1 MIAAGA
7 ETIAAVATP
16 PGQGGIGIVRLSGP
30 DAKTIAEGIVCQSL
44 KPRRVKFAEFRNQ
57 TGETLDEG
65 LVLYFAAPR
74 SFTGEDVVELQG
86 HGGPVVMQ
94 LLLDE
99 AVGRGARLARP
110 GEFTERAFL
119 NGKIDLAQAEAVAD
133 LISSSSRAAARGA
146 LRSLK
151 GDFSR
156 AVFNL
161 DQQVLRLRV
170 HVEAVID
177 FPEEEVDFLS
187 SGQVV
192 EKAQAIGQGLTNLLR
207 ESTQG
212 VLLNDGITV
221 AILGAPNVGKSS
233 LLNVLSGEER
243 AIVTDIPGT
252 TRDLLH
258 VDLTLQGLPV
268 RIVDTA
274 GLRDSVDPVEI
285 EGVRRAEQQ
294 AVEADLVLLVSEAG
308 HEETNVWSGSE
319 PLIRVAN
326 KVDLTG
332 LEPGLAETTDGIM
345 EVRISAKNGTGIE
358 VLRAY
363 ILEKVGFVSEGSTY
377 TARKRHLLA
386 LDEAMQAL
394 RRAQVL
400 IDENLQAELV
410 AEELR
415 VVHEALGTIAGVV
428 TADDLLGEI
437 FASFCIG
444 K

>member
-1 MIAAGA
+1 MAAIA

-30 DAKTIAEGIVCQSL
+30 EAKAIGEGIVGEAL
-44 KPRRVKFAEFRNQ
+44 VPRRVKFVEFKNQ
-57 TGETLDEG
+57 TGNMLDEG
-65 LVLYFAAPR
+65 LVLYFVAPR

-99 AVGRGARLARP
+99 TVNRGARLARP

-133 LISSSSRAAARGA
+133 LIGSSSRAAARGA

-151 GDFSR
+151 GDFSK
-156 AVFNL
+156 AVFDL
-161 DQQVLRLRV
+161 DQQVLQLRV
-170 HVEAVID
+170 YMEAAMD
-177 FPEEEVDFLS
+177 FPDEEVDFLND
-187 SGQVV
+187 GQVV
-192 EKAQAIGQGLTNLLR
+192 ARLGEIHEGLNLLLR
-207 ESTQG
+207 GSTQG
-212 VLLNDGITV
+212 ILLNDGITV

-274 GLRDSVDPVEI
+274 GLSDSRDPVEV
-285 EGVRRAEQQ
+285 EGVRRAERQ
-294 AVEADLVLLVSEAG
+294 AVEADLVLWVSEAG
-308 HEETNVWSGSE
+308 REEIRVWPGSDNT
-319 PLIRVAN
+319 IRVAN
-326 KVDLTG
+326 KVDLTE
-332 LEPGLAETTDGIM
+332 LEAGLAQRPDGQSH
-345 EVRISAKNGTGIE
+345 VLVSAKTGAGIDA
-358 VLRAY
+358 LRAH
-363 ILEKVGFVSEGSTY
+363 ILEKAGFAGDASTF

-386 LDEAMQAL
+386 LEEAMAAL
-394 RRAQVL
+394 QRGQTL
-400 IDENLQAELV
+400 IAENLQTELV

-415 VVHEALGTIAGVV
+415 IVHEALGTIAGVV
-428 TADDLLGEI
+428 SADDLLGEI

>member
-1 MIAAGA
+1 MAAIA

-30 DAKTIAEGIVCQSL
+30 EAKAIGEGIVGGAL
-44 KPRRVKFAEFRNQ
+44 VPRRVKFAEFKNQ
-57 TGETLDEG
+57 TGNMLDEG
-65 LVLYFAAPR
+65 LVLYFVAPR

-99 AVGRGARLARP
+99 TVNRGARLARP

-133 LISSSSRAAARGA
+133 LIGSSSRAAARGA

-151 GDFSR
+151 GDFSK
-156 AVFNL
+156 AVFDL
-161 DQQVLRLRV
+161 DQQVLQLRV
-170 HVEAVID
+170 YMEAAMD
-177 FPEEEVDFLS
+177 FPDEEVDFLND
-187 SGQVV
+187 GQVV
-192 EKAQAIGQGLTNLLR
+192 ARLGEIHEGLNLLLR
-207 ESTQG
+207 GSTQG
-212 VLLNDGITV
+212 ILLNDGITV

-258 VDLTLQGLPV
+258 VDLTLQGLPI

-274 GLRDSVDPVEI
+274 GLSDSRDPVEV

-294 AVEADLVLLVSEAG
+294 AVEADLVLWVSEAG
-308 HEETNVWSGSE
+308 REEIRVWPGSDNT
-319 PLIRVAN
+319 IRVAN
-326 KVDLTG
+326 KVDLTE
-332 LEPGLAETTDGIM
+332 LEAGLAQRPDGQSH
-345 EVRISAKNGTGIE
+345 VLVSAKTGAGIDA
-358 VLRAY
+358 LRAH
-363 ILEKVGFVSEGSTY
+363 ILEKAGFAGDASTF

-386 LDEAMQAL
+386 LEEAMAAL
-394 RRAQVL
+394 QRGQTL
-400 IDENLQAELV
+400 IAENLQTELV

-415 VVHEALGTIAGVV
+415 IVHEALGTIAGVV
-428 TADDLLGEI
+428 SADDLLGEI
-437 FASFCIG
+437 FANFCIG

>member
-1 MIAAGA
+1 MAAIA

-30 DAKTIAEGIVCQSL
+30 EAKAIGEGIVGEAL
-44 KPRRVKFAEFRNQ
+44 VPRRVKFVEFKNQ
-57 TGETLDEG
+57 TGNMLDEG
-65 LVLYFAAPR
+65 LVLYFVAPR

-99 AVGRGARLARP
+99 TVNRGARLARP

-133 LISSSSRAAARGA
+133 LIGSSSRAAARGA

-151 GDFSR
+151 GDFSK
-156 AVFNL
+156 AVFDL
-161 DQQVLRLRV
+161 DQQVLQLRV
-170 HVEAVID
+170 YMEAAMD
-177 FPEEEVDFLS
+177 FPDEEVDFLND
-187 SGQVV
+187 GQVV
-192 EKAQAIGQGLTNLLR
+192 ARLGEIHEGLNLLLR
-207 ESTQG
+207 GSTQG
-212 VLLNDGITV
+212 ILLNDGITV

-274 GLRDSVDPVEI
+274 GLSDSRDPVEV
-285 EGVRRAEQQ
+285 EGVRRAERQ
-294 AVEADLVLLVSEAG
+294 AVEADLVLWVSEAG
-308 HEETNVWSGSE
+308 REEIRVWPGSDNT
-319 PLIRVAN
+319 IRVAN
-326 KVDLTG
+326 KVDLTE
-332 LEPGLAETTDGIM
+332 LEAGLAQRPDGQSH
-345 EVRISAKNGTGIE
+345 VLVSAKTGAGIDA
-358 VLRAY
+358 LRAH
-363 ILEKVGFVSEGSTY
+363 ILEKAGFAGDASTF

-386 LDEAMQAL
+386 LEEAMAAL
-394 RRAQVL
+394 QRGQTL
-400 IDENLQAELV
+400 IAENLQTELV

-415 VVHEALGTIAGVV
+415 IVHEALGTIAGVV
-428 TADDLLGEI
+428 SADDLLGEI
-437 FASFCIG
+437 FANFCIG

>member
-1 MIAAGA
+1 MAAIA

-30 DAKTIAEGIVCQSL
+30 EAKAIGEGIVGEAL
-44 KPRRVKFAEFRNQ
+44 VPRRVKFAEFKNQ
-57 TGETLDEG
+57 TGNMLDEG
-65 LVLYFAAPR
+65 LVLYFVAPR

-99 AVGRGARLARP
+99 TVNRGARLARP

-133 LISSSSRAAARGA
+133 LIGSSSRAAARGA

-151 GDFSR
+151 GDFSK
-156 AVFNL
+156 AVFDL
-161 DQQVLRLRV
+161 DQQVLQLRV
-170 HVEAVID
+170 YMEAAMD
-177 FPEEEVDFLS
+177 FPDEEVDFLND
-187 SGQVV
+187 GQVV
-192 EKAQAIGQGLTNLLR
+192 ARLGEIHEGLNLLLR
-207 ESTQG
+207 GSTQG
-212 VLLNDGITV
+212 ILLNDGITV

-274 GLRDSVDPVEI
+274 GLSDSRDPVEI
-285 EGVRRAEQQ
+285 EGVRRAERQ
-294 AVEADLVLLVSEAG
+294 AVEADLVLWVSEAG
-308 HEETNVWSGSE
+308 REEIRVWPGSDNT
-319 PLIRVAN
+319 IRVAN
-326 KVDLTG
+326 KVDLTE
-332 LEPGLAETTDGIM
+332 LEAGLAQRPDGQSH
-345 EVRISAKNGTGIE
+345 VLVSAKTGAGIDA
-358 VLRAY
+358 LRAH
-363 ILEKVGFVSEGSTY
+363 ILEKAGFAGDASTF

-386 LDEAMQAL
+386 LEEAMAAL
-394 RRAQVL
+394 QRGQTL
-400 IDENLQAELV
+400 IAENLQTELV

-415 VVHEALGTIAGVV
+415 IVHEALGTIAGVV
-428 TADDLLGEI
+428 SADDLLGEI
-437 FASFCIG
+437 FANFCIG

>member
-1 MIAAGA
+1 MAAIA

-30 DAKTIAEGIVCQSL
+30 EAKAIGEGIVGEAL
-44 KPRRVKFAEFRNQ
+44 VPRRVKFAEFKNQ
-57 TGETLDEG
+57 TGNMLDEG
-65 LVLYFAAPR
+65 LVLYFVAPR

-99 AVGRGARLARP
+99 TVNRGARLARP

-133 LISSSSRAAARGA
+133 LIGSSSRAAARGA

-151 GDFSR
+151 GDFSK
-156 AVFNL
+156 AVFDL
-161 DQQVLRLRV
+161 DQQVLQLRV
-170 HVEAVID
+170 YMEAAMD
-177 FPEEEVDFLS
+177 FPDEEVDFLND
-187 SGQVV
+187 GQVV
-192 EKAQAIGQGLTNLLR
+192 ARLAEIHEGLNLLLR
-207 ESTQG
+207 GSTQG
-212 VLLNDGITV
+212 ILLNDGITV

-258 VDLTLQGLPV
+258 VDLTLQGLPI

-274 GLRDSVDPVEI
+274 GLSDSRDPVEV
-285 EGVRRAEQQ
+285 EGVRRAERQ
-294 AVEADLVLLVSEAG
+294 AVEADLVLWVSEAG
-308 HEETNVWSGSE
+308 REEIRVWPGSDNT
-319 PLIRVAN
+319 IRVAN
-326 KVDLTG
+326 KVDLTE
-332 LEPGLAETTDGIM
+332 LEAGLAQRPDGQSH
-345 EVRISAKNGTGIE
+345 VLVSAKTGAGIDA
-358 VLRAY
+358 LRAH
-363 ILEKVGFVSEGSTY
+363 ILEKAGFAGDASTF

-386 LDEAMQAL
+386 LEEAMAAL
-394 RRAQVL
+394 QRGQTL
-400 IDENLQAELV
+400 IAENLQTELV

-415 VVHEALGTIAGVV
+415 IVHEALGTIAGVV
-428 TADDLLGEI
+428 SADDLLGEI
-437 FASFCIG
+437 FANFCIG

>member
-1 MIAAGA
+1 MAA

-30 DAKTIAEGIVCQSL
+30 DAKTIGEGIVGQPL
-44 KPRRVKFAEFRNQ
+44 QPRRVKFSEFKDRAGNV
-57 TGETLDEG
+57 LDEG

-74 SFTGEDVVELQG
+74 SFTGEDVIELQG

-133 LISSSSRAAARGA
+133 LIGSSSRAAARGA
-146 LRSLK
+146 VRSLK
-151 GDFSR
+151 GDFSK
-156 AVFNL
+156 AVFAL
-161 DQQVLRLRV
+161 DQQVLQVRV
-170 HVEAVID
+170 YMEAAMD
-177 FPEEEVDFLS
+177 FPDEEVDFLS
-187 SGQVV
+187 HGQVV
-192 EKAQAIGQGLTNLLR
+192 ARLGEIRQGLDRLLR
-207 ESTQG
+207 DSTQG
-212 VLLNDGITV
+212 VLLNEGITV

-233 LLNVLSGEER
+233 ILNVLSGEER

-258 VDLTLQGLPV
+258 VDLTLQGLPI

-274 GLRDSVDPVEI
+274 GLRDTSDPVEI

-294 AVEADLVLLVSEAG
+294 AAEADLVLWVTEAG
-308 HEETNVWSGSE
+308 QEETTVWSGSDCM
-319 PLIRVAN
+319 IHVAN
-326 KVDLTG
+326 KVDLTEFEAG
-332 LEPGLAETTDGIM
+332 PARRPDGHSQ
-345 EVRISAKNGTGIE
+345 VKISAKTGAGID
-358 VLRAY
+358 VLRTC
-363 ILEKVGFVSEGSTY
+363 ILEKAGFAPGEGSTF
-377 TARKRHLLA
+377 TARKRHMLA
-386 LDEAMQAL
+386 LGEALGALQRGQA
-394 RRAQVL
+394 L
-400 IDENLQAELV
+400 IDENLQSELV
-410 AEELR
+410 TEELR
-415 VVHEALGTIAGVV
+415 IVHEALGTIVGVV

-437 FASFCIG
+437 FANFCIG

>member
-1 MIAAGA
+1 MAAIA

-30 DAKTIAEGIVCQSL
+30 EAKAIGEGIVGEAL
-44 KPRRVKFAEFRNQ
+44 VPRRVKFVEFKNQ
-57 TGETLDEG
+57 TGNMLDEG
-65 LVLYFAAPR
+65 LVLYFVAPR

-99 AVGRGARLARP
+99 TVNRGARLARP

-133 LISSSSRAAARGA
+133 LIGSSSRAAARGA

-151 GDFSR
+151 GDFSK
-156 AVFNL
+156 AVFDL
-161 DQQVLRLRV
+161 DQQVLQLRV
-170 HVEAVID
+170 YMEAAMD
-177 FPEEEVDFLS
+177 FPDEEVDFLNG
-187 SGQVV
+187 GQVV
-192 EKAQAIGQGLTNLLR
+192 ARLGEIHEGLNLLLR
-207 ESTQG
+207 GSTQG
-212 VLLNDGITV
+212 ILLNDGITV

-274 GLRDSVDPVEI
+274 GLSDSRDPVEV

-294 AVEADLVLLVSEAG
+294 AVEADLVLWVSEAG
-308 HEETNVWSGSE
+308 REEIRVWPGSDNT
-319 PLIRVAN
+319 IRVAN
-326 KVDLTG
+326 KVDLTE
-332 LEPGLAETTDGIM
+332 LEAGLAQRPDGQSH
-345 EVRISAKNGTGIE
+345 VLVSAKTGAGIDA
-358 VLRAY
+358 LRAH
-363 ILEKVGFVSEGSTY
+363 ILEKAGFAGDASTF

-386 LDEAMQAL
+386 LEEAMAAL
-394 RRAQVL
+394 QRGQTL
-400 IDENLQAELV
+400 IAENLQTELV

-415 VVHEALGTIAGVV
+415 IVHEALGTIAGVV
-428 TADDLLGEI
+428 SADDLLGEI
-437 FASFCIG
+437 FANFCIG

>member
-1 MIAAGA
+1 MAAIA

-30 DAKTIAEGIVCQSL
+30 EAKAIGEGIVGGAL
-44 KPRRVKFAEFRNQ
+44 VPRRVKFAEFKNQ
-57 TGETLDEG
+57 TGNMLDEG
-65 LVLYFAAPR
+65 LVLYFVAPR

-99 AVGRGARLARP
+99 TVNRGARLARP

-133 LISSSSRAAARGA
+133 LIGSSSRAAARGA

-151 GDFSR
+151 GDFSK
-156 AVFNL
+156 AVFDL
-161 DQQVLRLRV
+161 DQQVLQLRV
-170 HVEAVID
+170 YMEAAMD
-177 FPEEEVDFLS
+177 FPDEEVDFLNG
-187 SGQVV
+187 GQVV
-192 EKAQAIGQGLTNLLR
+192 ARLGEIHEGLNLLLR
-207 ESTQG
+207 GSTQG
-212 VLLNDGITV
+212 ILLNDGITV

-258 VDLTLQGLPV
+258 VDLTLQGLPI

-274 GLRDSVDPVEI
+274 GLSDSRDPVEV

-294 AVEADLVLLVSEAG
+294 AVEADLVLWVSEAG
-308 HEETNVWSGSE
+308 REEIRVWPGSDNT
-319 PLIRVAN
+319 IRVAN
-326 KVDLTG
+326 KVDLTE
-332 LEPGLAETTDGIM
+332 LEAGLAQRPDGQSH
-345 EVRISAKNGTGIE
+345 VLVSAKTGAGIDA
-358 VLRAY
+358 LRAH
-363 ILEKVGFVSEGSTY
+363 ILEKAGFAGDASTF

-386 LDEAMQAL
+386 LEEAMAAL
-394 RRAQVL
+394 QRGQTL
-400 IDENLQAELV
+400 IAENLQTELV

-415 VVHEALGTIAGVV
+415 IVHEALGTIAGVV
-428 TADDLLGEI
+428 SADDLLGEI
-437 FASFCIG
+437 FANFCIG

>member
-1 MIAAGA
+1 MAAIA

-30 DAKTIAEGIVCQSL
+30 EAKAIGEGIVGEAL
-44 KPRRVKFAEFRNQ
+44 VPRRVKFVEFKNQ
-57 TGETLDEG
+57 TGNMLDEG
-65 LVLYFAAPR
+65 LVLYFVAPR

-99 AVGRGARLARP
+99 TVNRGARLARP

-133 LISSSSRAAARGA
+133 LIGSSSRAAARGA

-151 GDFSR
+151 GDFSK
-156 AVFNL
+156 AVFDL
-161 DQQVLRLRV
+161 DQQVLQLRV
-170 HVEAVID
+170 YMEAAMD
-177 FPEEEVDFLS
+177 FPDEEVDFLND
-187 SGQVV
+187 GQVV
-192 EKAQAIGQGLTNLLR
+192 ARLGEIHEGLNLLLR
-207 ESTQG
+207 GSTQG
-212 VLLNDGITV
+212 ILLNDGITV

-274 GLRDSVDPVEI
+274 GLSDSRDPVEV
-285 EGVRRAEQQ
+285 EGVRRAERQ
-294 AVEADLVLLVSEAG
+294 AVEADLVLWVSEAG
-308 HEETNVWSGSE
+308 REEIRVWPGSDNT
-319 PLIRVAN
+319 IRVAN
-326 KVDLTG
+326 KVDLTE
-332 LEPGLAETTDGIM
+332 LEAGLAQRPDGQSH
-345 EVRISAKNGTGIE
+345 VLVSAKTGAGIDA
-358 VLRAY
+358 LRAH
-363 ILEKVGFVSEGSTY
+363 ILEKAGFAGDASTF

-386 LDEAMQAL
+386 LEEAMAAL
-394 RRAQVL
+394 QRGQRL
-400 IDENLQAELV
+400 IAENLQTELV

-415 VVHEALGTIAGVV
+415 IVHEALGTIAGVV
-428 TADDLLGEI
+428 SADDLLGEI
-437 FASFCIG
+437 FANFCIG